1 MTRTFLNGMIERQK
15 GRILTICS
23 LASLFTA
30 PTLTVYCATKM
41 GLKGFMQCLSDELYL
56 NNYQKF
62 IKLTSIYP
70 DFINTRREVSETL
83 DQMKHFLPRL
93 TPEKVADVAVRGM
106 LKKKQNVIVSDI
118 KLVFSNLK

>member
-1 MTRTFLNGMIERQK
+1 MIERQN

-56 NNYQKF
+56 NNYHKF

-70 DFINTRREVSETL
+70 DFIHTRKEISETL
-83 DQMKHFLPRL
+83 DKMNHFLPRL
-93 TPEKVADVAVRGM
+93 TPERVADEAVRGM
-106 LKKKQNVIVSDI
+106 LKRKQNVVVSEL
-118 KLVFSNLK
+118 KLFFSSLK